1 MSKTLKVHQV
11 LTKKRHRNRQKQTI
25 TKEDETK
32 GKKERCDREAL
43 TVGLNLRVHLSVICK
58 G

>member
-11 LTKKRHRNRQKQTI
+11 LTKKDRNRQKQTI
-25 TKEDETK
+25 TKEDEKK

-43 TVGLNLRVHLSVICK
+43 TVGLNLQVHLSVICK

>member
-11 LTKKRHRNRQKQTI
+11 LTKKTQKQTI
-25 TKEDETK
+25 TKEDEKK

-43 TVGLNLRVHLSVICK
+43 TMGLNLRVHLGVICK